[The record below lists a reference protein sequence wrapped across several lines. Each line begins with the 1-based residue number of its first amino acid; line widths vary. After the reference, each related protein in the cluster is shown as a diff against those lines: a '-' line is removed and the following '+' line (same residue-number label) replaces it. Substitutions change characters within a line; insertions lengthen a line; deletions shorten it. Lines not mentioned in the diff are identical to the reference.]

1 MREGFNHPPSGVAQQ
16 LSIGIESDDEANTLE
31 LRTIARMEKSFQLWR
46 GFADKILIELLKLAA
61 LALPTDP
68 ALLALAPHAVSMKKK
83 EVPLSVSA
91 IQFLNAASHDVDILC
106 VLRHALPRCVR
117 KICQE

>member
-1 MREGFNHPPSGVAQQ
+1 MREGFDHSPGSVTKQ
-16 LSIGIESDDEANTLE
+16 LGIGIERDDETNALE
-31 LRTIARMEKSFQLWR
+31 LRTITRMEKSFQLWG
-46 GFADKILIELLKLAA
+46 GFAGKKLIELLKLPA
-61 LALPTDP
+61 LALPADP
-68 ALLALAPHAVSMKKK
+68 ALLALAPHAGSMKKK

-91 IQFLNAASHDVDILC
+91 IQFLDTACHDVDILC